1 MAQTYT
7 SAATS
12 INAKRLPAVF
22 KKAPFPGHGFLL
34 DYGCGKHIEHIRSA
48 VTDAGMVYLPYDPY
62 NQSDETNEA
71 AKDLVKWASAH
82 PPRPIPVTVVCS
94 NVLNVID
101 DDGTI
106 RFIAD
111 QIETIV
117 ERTGGTAYITV
128 YEGDRSGIGRKTGA
142 DQYQRNEPL
151 RKYLEYFR
159 NGTIKSGM
167 IVVS

>member
-7 SAATS
+7 SARTS
-12 INAKRLPAVF
+12 INSKRLPAVF
-22 KKAPFPGHGFLL
+22 KKVPLTQDGFLL
-34 DYGCGKHIEHIRSA
+34 DYGCGKHVDHVRSA
-48 VTDAGMVYLPYDPY
+48 VTAAGMVYLAYDPY
-62 NQSDETNEA
+62 NQSAETNKA
-71 AKDLVKWASAH
+71 TMDLVRWASAH
-82 PPRPIPVTVVCS
+82 DKPITVVCS

-101 DDGTI
+101 DDGTV

-128 YEGDRSGIGRKTGA
+128 YDGDGTGIGRQTGP
-142 DQYQRNEPL
+142 DQYQRNESL
-151 RKYLEYFR
+151 REYLKYFR
-159 NGTIKSGM
+159 DAVMKKGM